1 MTYPR
6 TSVRQMINNAGGR
19 LRAAGVDSPRV
30 DAELLMA
37 HALTVKGAPGAE
49 PVTRSSLFFRR
60 QDHVDSDTA
69 AFFEKCISR
78 REQRE
83 PLQHIMGTVRFAGI
97 DLLVGPGAF
106 IPRPETELIVEWA
119 GKQLRRA
126 LYQRSE
132 KSGSSKPVSTDYTIV
147 DLCTG
152 PGTLALGVAHA
163 AGNALLS
170 LHRDLREQ
178 KAVNPHV
185 GGVVTGG
192 LDNSAGT
199 GANTG
204 VAADELRLPRIRI
217 IGVDTSDVALDYARR
232 NVAVF
237 MENWRAEAV
246 DAGLSEDDADQLSVS
261 LCAGD
266 VTDPTIVDLIRD
278 TCGGPNPGP
287 THLPKVDMVVSNPPY
302 VPENT
307 AMSPEVAA
315 DPHDAVFAGADG
327 MSVIV
332 PMMAVVEDLSSPG
345 TVVAVEH
352 DEANGPV
359 TSQCLN
365 DRGFTEVEIHKD
377 LAGRDRFVTGIRAAH
392 TRKA

>member
-1 MTYPR
+1 MIYPR

-37 HALTVKGAPGAE
+37 HALTVKGASGAE

-60 QDHVDSDTA
+60 QDHVDPDTA
-69 AFFEKCISR
+69 EFFEACISR

-119 GKQLRRA
+119 GKQIRRA
-126 LYQRSE
+126 LDKRAE
-132 KSGSSKPVSTDYTIV
+132 KSGPQKSLPTDYTIV

-163 AGNALLS
+163 AGNALLA
-170 LHRDLREQ
+170 LHRDFREQ
-178 KAVNPHV
+178 RAVNPHV
-185 GGVVTGG
+185 GGVGK
-192 LDNSAGT
+192 
-199 GANTG
+199 
-204 VAADELRLPRIRI
+204 LPRIHI
-217 IGVDTSDVALDYARR
+217 VGVDTSDVALDYARR
-232 NVAVF
+232 NVEAF
-237 MENWRAEAV
+237 IQNWRAEAL
-246 DAGLSEDDADQLSVS
+246 DAGLSEADADQLSVS

-266 VTDPTIVDLIRD
+266 ATDPTIVKAIRD
-278 TCGGPNPGP
+278 MCGRDTRVRDERDGDNPETTHGP
-287 THLPKVDMVVSNPPY
+287 TPELKVDMVVSNPPY

-307 AMSPEVAA
+307 AISPEVAA

-332 PMMAVVEDLSSPG
+332 PMMAVVEDLSSRG

-352 DEANGPV
+352 DELNGSV

-365 DRGFTEVEIHKD
+365 DHGFTDVEIHKD
-377 LAGRDRFVTGIRAAH
+377 LAGRDRFVTGIRASH
-392 TRKA
+392 TKKA

>member
-69 AFFEKCISR
+69 EFFEAGISR

-83 PLQHIMGTVRFAGI
+83 PLQHIMGTARFAGI

-106 IPRPETELIVEWA
+106 VPRPETELIVEWA

-126 LYQRSE
+126 LDKRCGE
-132 KSGSSKPVSTDYTIV
+132 SGSSTPVPADYTIV

-152 PGTLALGVAHA
+152 SGTLALGVAHA

-170 LHRDLREQ
+170 LHRDFREQ

-185 GGVVTGG
+185 GSVGK
-192 LDNSAGT
+192 
-199 GANTG
+199 
-204 VAADELRLPRIRI
+204 LPRIRI
-217 IGVDTSDVALDYARR
+217 VGVDTSDVALDYARR
-232 NVAVF
+232 NVETF
-237 MENWRAEAV
+237 MQNWRAEAL

-266 VTDPTIVDLIRD
+266 ATDPTILKSIRD
-278 TCGGPNPGP
+278 LCDRDTHDRDKRDGDNLEP
-287 THLPKVDMVVSNPPY
+287 TRETTPELKVDMVVSNPPY

-307 AMSPEVAA
+307 AISPEVAA
-315 DPHDAVFAGADG
+315 DPHDAVFAGGDG

-332 PMMAVVEDLSSPG
+332 PMMAVVEDLASRG

-352 DEANGPV
+352 DELNGPV

-365 DRGFTEVEIHKD
+365 DHGFTDVEIHKD

>member
-60 QDHVDSDTA
+60 QDHVDPDTA
-69 AFFEKCISR
+69 EFFEACISR

-106 IPRPETELIVEWA
+106 IPRPETVLIVEWA

-126 LYQRSE
+126 LDNPSGE
-132 KSGSSKPVSTDYTIV
+132 SGSPNSVPADYTIV

-178 KAVNPHV
+178 RVADPR
-185 GGVVTGG
+185 GGDIVTG
-192 LDNSAGT
+192 DVGT
-199 GANTG
+199 
-204 VAADELRLPRIRI
+204 LPRIQI
-217 IGVDTSDVALDYARR
+217 VGVDTSDVALDYARR
-232 NVAVF
+232 NVETF
-237 MENWRAEAV
+237 IQNWRAEAL
-246 DAGLSEDDADQLSVS
+246 DAGLSEDDAEQLSVS
-261 LCAGD
+261 LCTGD
-266 VTDPTIVDLIRD
+266 ATDPSIVKAIRD
-278 TCGGPNPGP
+278 MCGRDTRDRDTRDGDNPEP
-287 THLPKVDMVVSNPPY
+287 TRETTPDLKVDMVVSNPPY

-307 AMSPEVAA
+307 AISPEVAA

-345 TVVAVEH
+345 TFVAVEH
-352 DEANGPV
+352 DELNGPV

-365 DRGFTEVEIHKD
+365 DHSFTDVEIHKD

>member
-60 QDHVDSDTA
+60 QDHVDPDTA
-69 AFFEKCISR
+69 EFFEACISR

-97 DLLVGPGAF
+97 DLLIGPGAF

-126 LYQRSE
+126 LDNRSE
-132 KSGSSKPVSTDYTIV
+132 KSGSSKPVPADYTIA

-170 LHRDLREQ
+170 LHRDFREQ
-178 KAVNPHV
+178 TAVNPHV
-185 GGVVTGG
+185 GSVGK
-192 LDNSAGT
+192 
-199 GANTG
+199 
-204 VAADELRLPRIRI
+204 LPRIRI
-217 IGVDTSDVALDYARR
+217 VGVDTSDVALDYARR
-232 NVAVF
+232 NVETF
-237 MENWRAEAV
+237 MQNWQAEAL

-266 VTDPTIVDLIRD
+266 ATDPTIVKSIRDLCGRD
-278 TCGGPNPGP
+278 TCDRDTRDGDNPEP
-287 THLPKVDMVVSNPPY
+287 THELKVDMVVSNPPY

-307 AMSPEVAA
+307 PISPEVAA

-352 DEANGPV
+352 DELNGPV

-365 DRGFTEVEIHKD
+365 DHGFTDAEMHKD

>member
-37 HALTVKGAPGAE
+37 YALTVKGAPDAE

-69 AFFEKCISR
+69 AFFETCISR

-83 PLQHIMGTVRFAGI
+83 PLQHIIGTVRFAGI

-119 GKQLRRA
+119 GKQLRTA
-126 LYQRSE
+126 LDKRSE
-132 KSGSSKPVSTDYTIV
+132 KPGSPNALPTDYTIV

-170 LHRDLREQ
+170 LHRDCREQ
-178 KAVNPHV
+178 RAVNPHE
-185 GGVVTGG
+185 GDVVTGDVG
-192 LDNSAGT
+192 SSSDRGT
-199 GANTG
+199 NTG
-204 VAADELRLPRIRI
+204 VVADGFRLPRIHI
-217 IGVDTSDVALDYARR
+217 IGVDTSDIAVDYARR
-232 NVAVF
+232 NVEAF
-237 MENWRAEAV
+237 MRSWRTEAL
-246 DAGLSEDDADQLSVS
+246 DAGLSKDDADRLSVS

-266 VTDPTIVDLIRD
+266 ATDPTIVKEIRD
-278 TCGGPNPGP
+278 MSDEDNPEP
-287 THLPKVDMVVSNPPY
+287 RHELKVDMVISNPPY

-307 AMSPEVAA
+307 AISPEVAA

-332 PMMAVVEDLSSPG
+332 PMMAVVEDLSSCG

-352 DEANGPV
+352 DELNGPV
-359 TSQCLN
+359 TLQCLN
-365 DRGFTEVEIHKD
+365 GHGFTDVEIHKD
-377 LAGRDRFVTGIRAAH
+377 LAGRDRFVTGIRAPR